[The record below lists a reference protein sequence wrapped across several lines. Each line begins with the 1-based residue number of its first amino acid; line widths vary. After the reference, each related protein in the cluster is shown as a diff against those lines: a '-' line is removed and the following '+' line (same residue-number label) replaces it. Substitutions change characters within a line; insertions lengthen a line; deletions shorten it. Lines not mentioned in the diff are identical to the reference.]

1 MTHRIGIMGGDVA
14 EATLS
19 TTRIDAPASRR
30 AAPGVGLLLLLL
42 VVAAALR
49 VPGWVV
55 PVFNSDES
63 FLATQAEV
71 LNHGGRL
78 YEDAADRKPPIVP
91 YLYAATFRALHTTGL
106 WSVRLLA
113 TIAVALTGWLLALE
127 AHRRWGTRAAWLAGL
142 LFVLGTVAFAPQDGQ
157 AANFE
162 IFMLLPMTAGVVLAA
177 RRRPASAGVAIAFVL
192 CLCFSDELWKIVFG
206 PAGKVLTDLKVNP
219 PTLKLIDPMDTFQIM
234 WMKVPLLL
242 PPSVP
247 KSLIVT

>member
-1 MTHRIGIMGGDVA
+1 MA

-30 AAPGVGLLLLLL
+30 AAPGIGLLLLLL

-91 YLYAATFRALHTTGL
+91 YLYAATFRVLHTTGL

-177 RRRPASAGVAIAFVL
+177 RRRPASAGVAIALATL
-192 CLCFSDELWKIVFG
+192 CKQTG
-206 PAGKVLTDLKVNP
+206 AAA
-219 PTLKLIDPMDTFQIM
+219 
-234 WMKVPLLL
+234 LL
-242 PPSVP
+242 PV
-247 KSLIVT
+247 LYLALRGDREIGRAHV

>member
-1 MTHRIGIMGGDVA
+1 MLFR
-14 EATLS
+14 S
-19 TTRIDAPASRR
+19 PASRR
-30 AAPGVGLLLLLL
+30 AAPGIGLLLLLL

-91 YLYAATFRALHTTGL
+91 YLYAATFRVLHTTGL

-127 AHRRWGTRAAWLAGL
+127 AHRRWGTRASWLAGL

-177 RRRPASAGVAIAFVL
+177 RRRPEIGRAHV
-192 CLCFSDELWKIVFG
+192 
-206 PAGKVLTDLKVNP
+206 
-219 PTLKLIDPMDTFQIM
+219 
-234 WMKVPLLL
+234 
-242 PPSVP
+242 
-247 KSLIVT
+247 